1 MKTWVPNH
9 PWLSKFLLG
18 TALLIVAC
26 ILYNVTAVWGFL
38 GKLVGFISP
47 FLMGGAI
54 AFVLNIPMQFIE
66 SHLFQGEK
74 FQTESCGKVR
84 RVLALVLTLLAAVLI
99 IAVILLGVIPQ
110 LITSVKQIVN
120 KDNFFK
126 IIDLIQTNLQNY
138 PEIKDKLMEIAA
150 GWQAQISS
158 LLGTL
163 SERAQDIVGTGFRVV
178 GGFLTGIINFVIGL
192 VFAIYILMD
201 KERLGRQSKRILYAF
216 LPEQAYRTTLK
227 ISALSYK
234 TFAEF
239 ITGQCTDAMILGVMF
254 LIAMLILRLPYAVL
268 VSVIIAVFA
277 LVPVVGAFIACAFG
291 VVLIGLDTPI
301 KALVFFILFQV
312 LQQIDNNLIYPH
324 VVGNSVGLP
333 GMWVLFAITVG
344 GAMWGAIGMLVGIP
358 IMSVLYTL
366 LGEATRA
373 RLTAKTVPD
382 ELTEP
387 EPPAHAAKPKLLS
400 RNKPKKTLSSK
411 AQKSEQD
418 SQKQRSVK
426 QANKK

>member
-1 MKTWVPNH
+1 MKTWVPDH

-38 GKLVGFISP
+38 GKLVGFVSP

-74 FQTESCGKVR
+74 FKTETWCKVR
-84 RVLALVLTLLAAVLI
+84 RMLALILTLLAAVLI
-99 IAVILLGVIPQ
+99 IAVILLGLIPQ

-126 IIDLIQTNLQNY
+126 IVDLIQTNLQNY
-138 PEIKDKLMEIAA
+138 PEVKDKLMEIAA

-192 VFAIYILMD
+192 VFAIYILID

-216 LPEQAYRTTLK
+216 LPERAYQMTLK

-254 LIAMLILRLPYAVL
+254 LIAMLILQLPYAVL

-277 LVPVVGAFIACAFG
+277 LIPVVGAFIACAVGMIF
-291 VVLIGLDTPI
+291 IGLDTPI

-373 RLTAKTVPD
+373 RLTAKHAPE
-382 ELTEP
+382 ELTAP
-387 EPPAHAAKPKLLS
+387 EPPAHAPKPKAKK
-400 RNKPKKTLSSK
+400 KPRKS
-411 AQKSEQD
+411 APEPADASEQTP
-418 SQKQRSVK
+418 QKQKAVK